1 MTRILTTM
9 AALAALTWP
18 TLARAALGLLMAAL
32 VALAWPTAAAA
43 QACAPM
49 QQSFGWTQPNNVA
62 IADENAVRW
71 PTDATIRIAYGGRW
85 CPEEPQVELKDENG
99 VGVPTQVRF
108 VTPFNLV
115 ENAPEPLSVLEID
128 PVPILE
134 RRADYFLTVRPP
146 NPSLPAYA
154 EYYLEM
160 RTRTTPMAPMPDFE
174 GVLGVELWGD
184 RCDLQA
190 GPFLELDQN
199 NPACLV
205 STRLRIKV
213 LFQPADRADVAY
225 IIYRTSSTPLDE
237 NGDPVLAEADNTA
250 LPVHIQPGVRAL
262 DGLELPVFQTPIEV
276 LYAPLPRRDCF
287 SVRML
292 DEWGR
297 ERGDLDAEACI
308 DLIVMPPCPDGCMGE
323 QCMFG
328 FPEPNPFE
336 TNPPLPGQACGNLG
350 LNGADPDRPVPP
362 IGEEPPADA
371 GGGGDTDD
379 AGVGANGD
387 GGKTDGD
394 AGNKGGGGS
403 GGGSTGCFSQAP
415 GAPGGSG
422 WWFLLMPIALAGMR
436 RRATRE
442 DADA

>member
-1 MTRILTTM
+1 MTRILM
-9 AALAALTWP
+9 
-18 TLARAALGLLMAAL
+18 TLGALMAL
-32 VALAWPTAAAA
+32 VWPSLAVA
-43 QACAPM
+43 QQCSPM

-71 PTDATIRIAYGGRW
+71 PTDASIRIAYGGRW
-85 CPEEPQVELKDENG
+85 CPDEGQIELKDENG
-99 VGVPTQVRF
+99 VGIPTQVRF

-115 ENAPEPLSVLEID
+115 ENGPEPLSVLEID
-128 PVPILE
+128 PIPVLDK
-134 RRADYFLTVRPP
+134 RADYFLTVRPP

-154 EYYLEM
+154 EYYLEL
-160 RTRTTPMAPMPDFE
+160 RTRASAMQPLPDFE

-190 GPFLELDQN
+190 GPFLELDAN

-205 STRLRIKV
+205 STRLRLKV
-213 LFQPADRADVAY
+213 LFQPLDRAEVAY
-225 IIYRTSSTPLDE
+225 IIYRVSSTPLDE

-262 DGLELPVFQTPIEV
+262 DGVELPIFQTPIEV
-276 LYAPLPRRDCF
+276 LYSPLPRRDCF

-297 ERGDLDAEACI
+297 ERGDLTAEACI
-308 DLIVMPPCPDGCMGE
+308 DLVVLPPCPDGCMGM

-336 TNPPLPGQACGNLG
+336 TNPPLPGQDCPNLG
-350 LNGADPDRPVPP
+350 LNGADPDRPIPP
-362 IGEEPPADA
+362 IGEEPAADA
-371 GGGGDTDD
+371 GGGDTDD
-379 AGVGANGD
+379 GGVSGD
-387 GGKTDGD
+387 GGGEGGD
-394 AGNKGGGGS
+394 ADGGTGGGGGG

-422 WWFLLMPIALAGMR
+422 WWLLLAPLAFAGLR
-436 RRATRE
+436 RRGARE
-442 DADA
+442 ES